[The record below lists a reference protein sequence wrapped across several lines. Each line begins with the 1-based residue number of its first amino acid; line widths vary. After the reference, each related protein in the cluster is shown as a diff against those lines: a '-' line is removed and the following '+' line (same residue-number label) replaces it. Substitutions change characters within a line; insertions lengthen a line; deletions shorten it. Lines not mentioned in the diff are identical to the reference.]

1 MTLEKIKGG
10 FYGGIIGDILGNAT
24 HNMTKK
30 QYMIH
35 IIFLDLD

>member
-24 HNMTKK
+24 HIMTKK
-30 QYMIH
+30 NNI
-35 IIFLDLD
+35 